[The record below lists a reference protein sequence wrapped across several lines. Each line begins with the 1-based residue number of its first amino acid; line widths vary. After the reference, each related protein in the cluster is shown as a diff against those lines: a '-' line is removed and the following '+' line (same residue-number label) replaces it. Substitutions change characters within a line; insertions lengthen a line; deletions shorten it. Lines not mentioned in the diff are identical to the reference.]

1 MKYIHTPKA
10 PKAVG
15 PYSQAIQ
22 LDNGFLYVSGQIG
35 LDPNTMELKSD
46 LKGQN
51 EQIFANISEI
61 LLAAGY
67 TRNDVIKTTIILEDI
82 KDFSEVN
89 NLYENFFENHKP
101 ARSTFAVKNLPKNS
115 LIEIEVI
122 AFK

>member
-46 LKGQN
+46 LKGQT

>member
-35 LDPNTMELKSD
+35 LDPNTVELKSD
-46 LKGQN
+46 LKGQT